1 MFYIIQLIKA
11 LPTMLG
17 VLYELKKI
25 NKEREKQES
34 EKKSEK

>member
-17 VLYELKKI
+17 VLYELKKM
-25 NKEREKQES
+25 NKEKEKIEA
-34 EKKSEK
+34 EKKNEK